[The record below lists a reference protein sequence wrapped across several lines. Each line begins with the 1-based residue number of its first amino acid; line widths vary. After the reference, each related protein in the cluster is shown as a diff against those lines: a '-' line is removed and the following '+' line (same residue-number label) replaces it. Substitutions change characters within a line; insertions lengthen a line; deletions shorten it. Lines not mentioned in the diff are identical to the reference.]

1 MKFLIVGFGSIGR
14 RHFRNLLSLGYE
26 DIIFYR
32 SHKSSLEC
40 DELEGFPVE
49 TSLES
54 ALAHEPDAVVV
65 SNPTALHLDV
75 AIPAAKAGC
84 HILLEK
90 PISHNMNRVAELQ
103 EAAEKSGSR
112 ILMGFQYRFHP
123 GLRRIKRWL
132 AQEAIGRPLSAR
144 VHWGEYLPNW
154 HPWENYQESFSARA
168 DLGGGVLLTLS
179 HPLDYL
185 RWLLGE
191 IDSVWAYLGYNSDLE
206 LNGVEDTAEIGFRF
220 TNGVTG
226 SLHLN
231 YVQRPPS
238 HWLEIIG
245 TEGTIRWNAETGV
258 AKCYNIEEK
267 TWEEFPLRANFERN
281 DLYISEM
288 KHFVAVVMG
297 QFVPICSLEDGVAV
311 QKIVQGAKQSSE
323 QGLITALEV
332 A

>member
-123 GLRRIKRWL
+123 GLRRI
-132 AQEAIGRPLSAR
+132 
-144 VHWGEYLPNW
+144 N
-154 HPWENYQESFSARA
+154 
-168 DLGGGVLLTLS
+168 
-179 HPLDYL
+179 PLDYL